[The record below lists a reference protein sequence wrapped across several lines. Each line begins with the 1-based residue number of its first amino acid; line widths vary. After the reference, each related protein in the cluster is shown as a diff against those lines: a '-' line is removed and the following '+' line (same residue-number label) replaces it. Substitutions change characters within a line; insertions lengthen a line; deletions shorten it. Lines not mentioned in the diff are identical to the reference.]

1 MKQRSLTMTLY
12 GANRNW
18 LIASILA
25 AIIITS
31 PILAVIWVAISP
43 EENVW
48 IHLATSVLP
57 TYIYNSVL
65 LMFGVV

>member
-1 MKQRSLTMTLY
+1 MKQRSLTKTVY

-18 LIASILA
+18 FIASILI

-31 PILAVIWVAISP
+31 PILAIIWVAISP

-57 TYIYNSVL
+57 TYIYNLSL
-65 LMFGVV
+65 IHI